1 MIDIFISYARE
12 DESRIKPLVAAFE
25 AEGWSVFWD
34 RRIPAGS
41 SWRNHIG
48 AALQQA
54 RCVVVAWSVHSLES
68 NWVAE
73 EADDGKMRQVLVPV
87 SLDAVMPPRGFR
99 EIQSADLTDWKPGQA
114 SENLTQLLGDIRRL
128 LGSSAAPPRPAPAVF
143 QAPPLAPA
151 AMEPPSGKGLRNG
164 IIVVA
169 ALALLALAGY
179 LAWRPE
185 PPTPVSP
192 RVTADVT
199 PSRPP
204 PVAVATAGNWLVV
217 AGSFARSER
226 ANADRR
232 QAALVEAGFEARVI
246 DSSEYPLL
254 TPNLW
259 VVVLGPFDSR
269 ETASTALARLKSRV
283 SDAYLKK
290 GR

>member
-1 MIDIFISYARE
+1 MSDIFISYARE

-25 AEGWSVFWD
+25 AEGWNVFWD

-48 AALQQA
+48 SALQQA

-87 SLDAVMPPRGFR
+87 SLDSVIPPRGFR
-99 EIQSADLTDWKPGQA
+99 EIQSADLTDWKPGQP
-114 SENLTQLLGDIRRL
+114 SENLTRLLGDIQRL
-128 LGSSAAPPRPAPAVF
+128 IGSSAVPPRPAPAIS
-143 QAPPLAPA
+143 QAPPFAPA
-151 AMEPPSGKGLRNG
+151 AIGMPPGNGRRTG
-164 IIVVA
+164 IIVA
-169 ALALLALAGY
+169 AAVALLAIAGY

-192 RVTADVT
+192 RATDDV
-199 PSRPP
+199 PSSRPP
-204 PVAVATAGNWLVV
+204 PVAVAPAGNWLVV
-217 AGSFARSER
+217 AGSYARSER

-232 QAALVEAGFEARVI
+232 QAALVDAGFDARVI
-246 DSSEYPLL
+246 YSSEYPLL
-254 TPNLW
+254 APNLW
-259 VVVLGPFDSR
+259 VVALGPYDSR
-269 ETASTALARLKSRV
+269 ETASSALALLKSRI